1 MASDQ
6 TWLTGEKTM
15 KFRTVILAT
24 VGTSIAAP
32 AAAEVSRFTQP
43 GFNVDQAML
52 HADEAA
58 AQENLQ
64 VSGDHRSLEETLA
77 HLADLTD
84 EALDAGPARARS
96 FAVQDAGEGGG
107 AGETSGPVSISF
119 DLALFSDYRFRG
131 VSLSDKDPAFQPS
144 ITLEHKAG
152 LYVSA
157 WGSNI
162 ARFAD
167 TNIELDL
174 TAGWSG
180 AVGGAELS
188 AGVVGYLYPGGKGG
202 NYLETFGS
210 LGTTLGPVEMKLGA
224 AYAPSQKN
232 IGDDNFYVYGALS
245 SGIPGTPV
253 TINAQVGHEDGSLA
267 GPTGKKWDWSLGAQ
281 YVLKKMTI
289 GVSYV
294 DSDVKRSLDTDK
306 IAQSAVVASISFSF

>member
-1 MASDQ
+1 MQRSS
-6 TWLTGEKTM
+6 
-15 KFRTVILAT
+15 VILAF

-32 AAAEVSRFTQP
+32 AAAEVSRLSQSSFD
-43 GFNVDQAML
+43 VEAAML
-52 HADEAA
+52 RADDAA
-58 AQENLQ
+58 ALENLQ
-64 VSGDHRSLEETLA
+64 VSGEIRSLEMTLSR
-77 HLADLTD
+77 LADLTD
-84 EALDAGPARARS
+84 ETLDTGPARARS
-96 FAVQDAGEGGG
+96 SLAQESNEGGG
-107 AGETSGPVSISF
+107 ASETSGPVSISF

-131 VSLSDKDPAFQPS
+131 VSLSDKDPAFQPT
-144 ITLEHKAG
+144 ITLEHKSG

-180 AVGGAELS
+180 SAGGADLS
-188 AGVVGYLYPGGKGG
+188 AGVIGYLYPGGTGG
-202 NYLETFGS
+202 NYVETFGS
-210 LGTTLGPVEMKLGA
+210 IGTTLGPVEAKIGA

-232 IGDDNFYVYGALS
+232 IGDEDNLYVYGALS

-267 GPTGKKWDWSLGAQ
+267 GATDKKWDWSLGAQ
-281 YVLKKMTI
+281 YVIKGITL

-294 DSDVKRSLDTDK
+294 DSDVKRSLDPDK
-306 IAQSAVVASISFSF
+306 IAQAAVVGSISFSF